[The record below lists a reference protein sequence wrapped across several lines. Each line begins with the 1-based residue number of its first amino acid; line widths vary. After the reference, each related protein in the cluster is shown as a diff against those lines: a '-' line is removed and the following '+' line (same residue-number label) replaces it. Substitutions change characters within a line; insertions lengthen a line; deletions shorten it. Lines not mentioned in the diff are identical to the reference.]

1 MGDGNLRFALEVV
14 VDKHYS
20 VWCLMLFLLQCL
32 WWQLLGYP
40 LGRGA
45 TSKVRNSTAL
55 QGCCQSPHVF
65 LIVHLIVL
73 PVAGG
78 GNRHQSHSP
87 SPVPREVTSKGLDQ
101 VKKGRNMDSERMGHR
116 EGDYQRR
123 RVEDGAVERP
133 TASHSRSLHS
143 DHDQSRRP
151 LAGTSDYCE
160 QGQSNRGTRPHSHH
174 EHLRSDSDRLGR
186 YDRPEQYGGG
196 YREKDVDRGVQM
208 FKVKERD
215 TEREK
220 GRDRDRV
227 RGSDDD
233 YLRSKDQ
240 EREPKRSRESDDRKR
255 VDCSR
260 DAGELI
266 DADRPREWQ
275 EIRRRDLH
283 RERDMVK
290 DQSRERIMDRDRAWP
305 RIRRDEEPTV
315 KDQSRH
321 RNLDKERSWSRDNR
335 DEEGA
340 ELRKR
345 NCRDIGGEGTAA
357 SAGTSVLH
365 RDTNGGKGERVEWDG
380 GENDSRRDTS
390 EIHKV
395 VRGKG
400 ERDRREREK
409 GVTGWDQILMQDT
422 TGTDEGA
429 TSCSID
435 KTVQH
440 EVATPID
447 SSVDPK
453 PELKDKAEE
462 TDGSKGARH
471 SISAFQPTVPDSG
484 QGQEKQVPSSSVV
497 KPVKISKWGPPP
509 SSEDAMTAEL
519 ANDLNAAKVAALRAA
534 ELGEYS
540 GF

>member
-1 MGDGNLRFALEVV
+1 MEGDRAFMSRKHLRS
-14 VDKHYS
+14 YRRRS
-20 VWCLMLFLLQCL
+20 
-32 WWQLLGYP
+32 P
-40 LGRGA
+40 S
-45 TSKVRNSTAL
+45 TSPST
-55 QGCCQSPHVF
+55 
-65 LIVHLIVL
+65 
-73 PVAGG
+73 GG

-116 EGDYQRR
+116 EGDYPRR

-196 YREKDVDRGVQM
+196 YREKDVDRGVQL

-290 DQSRERIMDRDRAWP
+290 DRSRERIMDRDRAWP

-345 NCRDIGGEGTAA
+345 NC
-357 SAGTSVLH
+357 
-365 RDTNGGKGERVEWDG
+365 
-380 GENDSRRDTS
+380 
-390 EIHKV
+390 
-395 VRGKG
+395 
-400 ERDRREREK
+400 
-409 GVTGWDQILMQDT
+409 Q
-422 TGTDEGA
+422 
-429 TSCSID
+429 
-435 KTVQH
+435 
-440 EVATPID
+440 
-447 SSVDPK
+447 
-453 PELKDKAEE
+453 
-462 TDGSKGARH
+462 
-471 SISAFQPTVPDSG
+471 
-484 QGQEKQVPSSSVV
+484 
-497 KPVKISKWGPPP
+497 
-509 SSEDAMTAEL
+509 DAMTAEL

-534 ELGEYS
+534 ELVNKNMGIAGFFSSEYKKKLLWGS
-540 GF
+540 KKAAVEQEPVVAAAGTNRWDTVHFSDPERQDKFQKLMGVKGDIKDAEVPPPPVGAAVFTEEKQRELQEDLERQFTQGLRRRDGRTVGLGL

>member
-1 MGDGNLRFALEVV
+1 MKRRIWCFDCLFCFFVLRIEVFVKEYPRIKMEGDRAFMSRKHLRS
-14 VDKHYS
+14 YRRRS
-20 VWCLMLFLLQCL
+20 
-32 WWQLLGYP
+32 P
-40 LGRGA
+40 S
-45 TSKVRNSTAL
+45 TSPST
-55 QGCCQSPHVF
+55 
-65 LIVHLIVL
+65 
-73 PVAGG
+73 GG

-357 SAGTSVLH
+357 SADTDAGHH
-365 RDTNGGKGERVEWDG
+365 RHR
-380 GENDSRRDTS
+380 
-390 EIHKV
+390 
-395 VRGKG
+395 
-400 ERDRREREK
+400 
-409 GVTGWDQILMQDT
+409 
-422 TGTDEGA
+422 
-429 TSCSID
+429 
-435 KTVQH
+435 
-440 EVATPID
+440 
-447 SSVDPK
+447 
-453 PELKDKAEE
+453 
-462 TDGSKGARH
+462 
-471 SISAFQPTVPDSG
+471 
-484 QGQEKQVPSSSVV
+484 
-497 KPVKISKWGPPP
+497 
-509 SSEDAMTAEL
+509 
-519 ANDLNAAKVAALRAA
+519 
-534 ELGEYS
+534 
-540 GF
+540 

>member
-1 MGDGNLRFALEVV
+1 MEGDRAFMSRKHLRS
-14 VDKHYS
+14 YRRRS
-20 VWCLMLFLLQCL
+20 
-32 WWQLLGYP
+32 P
-40 LGRGA
+40 S
-45 TSKVRNSTAL
+45 TSPST
-55 QGCCQSPHVF
+55 
-65 LIVHLIVL
+65 
-73 PVAGG
+73 GG

-123 RVEDGAVERP
+123 RVEDGAVEKP

-196 YREKDVDRGVQM
+196 YREKDIDRGVQM

-321 RNLDKERSWSRDNR
+321 RNLDKERSWSRDMR

-345 NCRDIGGEGTAA
+345 NCRDIGGESTAA
-357 SAGTSVLH
+357 S
-365 RDTNGGKGERVEWDG
+365 
-380 GENDSRRDTS
+380 
-390 EIHKV
+390 
-395 VRGKG
+395 
-400 ERDRREREK
+400 
-409 GVTGWDQILMQDT
+409 
-422 TGTDEGA
+422 
-429 TSCSID
+429 
-435 KTVQH
+435 
-440 EVATPID
+440 
-447 SSVDPK
+447 
-453 PELKDKAEE
+453 
-462 TDGSKGARH
+462 
-471 SISAFQPTVPDSG
+471 
-484 QGQEKQVPSSSVV
+484 
-497 KPVKISKWGPPP
+497 
-509 SSEDAMTAEL
+509 AEL

-534 ELGEYS
+534 ELVNKNMGIAGFFSSEYKKKLLWGS
-540 GF
+540 KKAAVEQEPVVAAAGTNRWDTVHFSDPERQDKFQKLMGVKGDIKDAEVPPPPVGAAVFTEEKQRELQEDLERQFTQGLRRRDGRTVGLGL